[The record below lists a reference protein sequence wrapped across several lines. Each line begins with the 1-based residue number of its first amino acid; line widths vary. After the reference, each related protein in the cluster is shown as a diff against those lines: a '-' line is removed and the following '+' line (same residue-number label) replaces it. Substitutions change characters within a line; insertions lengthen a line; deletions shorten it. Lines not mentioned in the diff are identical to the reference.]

1 MPEEP
6 VSKKELGK
14 PKRWTKKMEAAR
26 LAKLELEDQQRE
38 LMEQNSDVWEI

>member
-14 PKRWTKKMEAAR
+14 PRRWTKKMEAAR
-26 LAKLELEDQQRE
+26 LAQLDLEDQQRE
-38 LMEQNSDVWEI
+38 FLEQNSGVR